1 MVKVVWTKLALD
13 DLKIIHTSISLD
25 STSYAGRFIDKLLN
39 RVRQL
44 ENFPRSG
51 RIVPEFGIENIRELI
66 EGNYRIVYKLNNE
79 GVFIVRVH
87 HSSMML
93 SDI

>member
-51 RIVPEFGIENIRELI
+51 RIVPEFGIENIIELI
-66 EGNYRIVYKLNNE
+66 EGKYRIVYKLNNE
-79 GVFIVRVH
+79 G
-87 HSSMML
+87 
-93 SDI
+93 

>member
-1 MVKVVWTKLALD
+1 MVKVDWTKLTLD

-79 GVFIVRVH
+79 GGFYCKGPPFVYDVE
-87 HSSMML
+87 
-93 SDI
+93 